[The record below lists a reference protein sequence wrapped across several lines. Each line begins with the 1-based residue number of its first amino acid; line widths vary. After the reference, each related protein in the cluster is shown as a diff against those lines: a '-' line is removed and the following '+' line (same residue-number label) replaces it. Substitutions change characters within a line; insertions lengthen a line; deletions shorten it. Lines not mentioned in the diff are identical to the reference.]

1 MKKVITTLTISAIA
15 SIMII
20 GALIASPDAYSSKN
34 SDVPDECACQK
45 PHTLVVDFATPVGE
59 TGSDFRFEIFKKL
72 SDRDEPGKLLWAIP
86 GLFMNDDQLTVAA
99 VMFGKDKLES
109 NTAFVVYKVVDGQ
122 ADEEVA
128 LLEIHTSCSQ
138 PLFIGKIDENNGYS
152 ITVFDGLFGDPAVT
166 SIPIATASMCE
177 DEKKKSTGTIT
188 VKKALT
194 NDNGGTASVGD
205 FTITVISVEE
215 PNVDFVLVQDMDDPS
230 INVID
235 VPAGTYKLSETVLD
249 GYTTVLIAGDT
260 GCPSMVN
267 EEFTIKKGK
276 NLSCTIYNDDDFVAG
291 QTEEPGTGV
300 VFRPTSVIIT
310 PNTMSSFSI
319 PDGGI
324 VTIDFTEA
332 DTIIVTD
339 PEFQETYAENLIV
352 LYTIVDTAFQGEPIQ
367 CFSEGLVMDGS
378 SNGFRIICPLGLSAA
393 EYALNYALIKT
404 IVLSPT
410 S

>member
-1 MKKVITTLTISAIA
+1 MKKVMVTLTISAIA
-15 SIMII
+15 SILVI

-45 PHTLVVDFATPVGE
+45 PHTLVVDFATPLGE

-86 GLFMNDDQLTVAA
+86 GLFTNGDQLTVAA

-205 FTITVISVEE
+205 FTIIVTSVEE
-215 PNVDFVLVQDMDDPS
+215 PNVDFVLVQDMDNPS

-291 QTEEPGTGV
+291 QTEEPGAGV
-300 VFRPTSVIIT
+300 VFRPTHIIVVEGGSGCFGDQNDQVCYTEDGGVIIIVDPLFESPDIT
-310 PNTMSSFSI
+310 P
-319 PDGGI
+319 
-324 VTIDFTEA
+324 
-332 DTIIVTD
+332 
-339 PEFQETYAENLIV
+339 ENLIII
-352 LYTIVDTAFQGEPIQ
+352 YTIMQTSLNGDATQ
-367 CFSEGLVMDGS
+367 CTLEGLTNETG
-378 SNGFRIICPLGLSAA
+378 NIGFKLFCLDLSMGP
-393 EYALNYALIKT
+393 YSLNYALINTK
-404 IVLSPT
+404 ILPPI
-410 S
+410 

>member
-260 GCPSMVN
+260 GCPSML
-267 EEFTIKKGK
+267 EEVFTIKKGK
-276 NLSCTIYNDDDFVAG
+276 DLSCIIYNDDTSDGDGIFFARNSIPFDP
-291 QTEEPGTGV
+291 TKSGTCTTDAENIINNSPCIVVDGTTLFIADPNLGESTKAPFAIITSTIIQIPPDGVELSPPQCVFLGVSEMLGV
-300 VFRPTSVIIT
+300 VGFGL
-310 PNTMSSFSI
+310 
-319 PDGGI
+319 D
-324 VTIDFTEA
+324 
-332 DTIIVTD
+332 
-339 PEFQETYAENLIV
+339 
-352 LYTIVDTAFQGEPIQ
+352 
-367 CFSEGLVMDGS
+367 CFSLDS
-378 SNGFRIICPLGLSAA
+378 SSTYNA
-393 EYALNYALIKT
+393 NYAI
-404 IVLSPT
+404 IDASP
-410 S
+410 